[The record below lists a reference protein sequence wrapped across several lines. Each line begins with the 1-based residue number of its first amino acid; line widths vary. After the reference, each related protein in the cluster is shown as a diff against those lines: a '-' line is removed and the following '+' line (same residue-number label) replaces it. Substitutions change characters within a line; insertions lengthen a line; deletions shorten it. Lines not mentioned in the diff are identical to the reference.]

1 MNGHQIDELLKR
13 KVDNARRTRTL
24 RTAAALLALLALIVL
39 IGTAVHL
46 HKAKAVNA
54 PDVPST
60 ADTEPEPDESEEPG
74 ESGTPE
80 VSTQTKDGKKPL
92 QPEEIRRL
100 QIKHELVLEWENVPE
115 EEQPPLVTV
124 TVLHQ
129 GEEAARFTLTAENEW
144 RHSWSDSFSAN
155 ALTLRAEL
163 PKSVM
168 ASFALRGNQFTLY
181 ASGSG
186 PAVSASEGGE
196 EAPED
201 GEEAP
206 EDDEEAPEDDEEAP
220 KDGEEAPEDGEEAPE
235 DDEKAPEDAEAA
247 AQSGS
252 IDAPAGETPEDEE
265 ADESDGSADAPEAG
279 HSWWPIVILMIC
291 GAALVILG
299 VFGSDRRRTR

>member
-24 RTAAALLALLALIVL
+24 RTTAALLALLALIVL

-46 HKAKAVNA
+46 HKAKAVSA

-60 ADTEPEPDESEEPG
+60 ADTEPEPDESEEPD

-80 VSTQTKDGKKPL
+80 VSAQTKDGKKPL

-100 QIKHELVLEWENVPE
+100 QIKHELVLEWVNVPE
-115 EEQPPLVTV
+115 EEQPPMVTV

-129 GEEAARFTLTAENEW
+129 GEDAARFTLTAENEW
-144 RHSWSDSFSAN
+144 RHSWSDNFSAD

-181 ASGSG
+181 ASGSSA
-186 PAVSASEGGE
+186 AVSAPEDDEQTSEDGEEAPEDSE

-206 EDDEEAPEDDEEAP
+206 EDAEET
-220 KDGEEAPEDGEEAPE
+220 PEDGEE
-235 DDEKAPEDAEAA
+235 APEDAEAA

-252 IDAPAGETPEDEE
+252 ADASAGEAPEDGE
-265 ADESDGSADAPEAG
+265 ADESDESSDAPETG
-279 HSWWPIVILMIC
+279 RNWWPIVILMIC